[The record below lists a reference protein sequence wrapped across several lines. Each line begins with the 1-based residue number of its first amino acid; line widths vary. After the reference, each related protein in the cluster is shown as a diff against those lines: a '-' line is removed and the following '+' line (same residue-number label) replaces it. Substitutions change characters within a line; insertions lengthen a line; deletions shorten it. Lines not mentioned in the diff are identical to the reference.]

1 MREVHFEAVSYSYP
15 KERSGTA
22 SRRVFDGLSIRLSPG
37 RIYVMTGPNGS
48 GKSTFAKLMAGII
61 CPDEGRVTI
70 GGRNIKG
77 ESLPDVG
84 RAVGYVMQD
93 PSRQLI
99 TNNPVEEVSFGLRN
113 WGMPKAAASALAESA
128 LRDFGLLHTK
138 QTHVQRLS
146 KGEKVRLALASVS
159 VLNPDWLILDESL
172 SSLDADSRLTVI
184 GKLEQLRDTGR
195 GILIITHSVALAD
208 EVKGVKIAVEK
219 GGNML
224 VG

>member
-1 MREVHFEAVSYSYP
+1 MREVHFDSVSFSYP

-22 SRRVFDGLSIRLSPG
+22 VRRVFDCLSIRLSPG
-37 RIYVMTGPNGS
+37 KVYAMSGPNGS
-48 GKSTFAKLMAGII
+48 GKSTFARLMAGII
-61 CPDEGRVTI
+61 CPDEGRVMI
-70 GGRNIKG
+70 GGKNIRG

-99 TNNPVEEVSFGLRN
+99 TGNPVEEVSFGLRN
-113 WGMPKAAASALAESA
+113 WGMPKAAAVAMAEAA
-128 LRDFGLLHTK
+128 LRDFELSHTR

-146 KGEKVRLALASVS
+146 KGEKVRLALAAVS

-172 SSLDADSRLTVI
+172 ASLDAASRSIVI
-184 GKLEQLRDTGR
+184 GKLEAFRRTGR
-195 GILIITHSVALAD
+195 GVLVITHSPILAD
-208 EVKGVKIAVEK
+208 EMRGVKITVEK

>member
-1 MREVHFEAVSYSYP
+1 MREVSFESVSYSYP

-22 SRRVFDGLSIRLSPG
+22 LRRVFDNLSIRLSPG

-48 GKSTFAKLMAGII
+48 GKSTFARLMAGII
-61 CPDEGRVTI
+61 CPDGGRVLI
-70 GGRNIKG
+70 GGRNMKV

-99 TNNPVEEVSFGLRN
+99 TANPVEEVSFGLRN
-113 WGMPKAAASALAESA
+113 WGMPKAAAAAMAESA
-128 LRDFGLLHTK
+128 LRDFGLLHTRD
-138 QTHVQRLS
+138 THVQRLS

-172 SSLDADSRLTVI
+172 ASLDSDSRSIVI
-184 GKLEQLRDTGR
+184 GRLEALRETGR
-195 GILIITHSVALAD
+195 GVLAITHSPMLA
-208 EVKGVKIAVEK
+208 EEMKGMKIAAEK

>member
-22 SRRVFDGLSIRLSPG
+22 LRRVFDGLNIRLSPG
-37 RIYVMTGPNGS
+37 MIYVMTGPNGS
-48 GKSTFAKLMAGII
+48 GKSTFARLMAGII

>member
-1 MREVHFEAVSYSYP
+1 MREVCFESVSYSYP
-15 KERSGTA
+15 KERAGSA
-22 SRRVFDGLSIRLSPG
+22 LRRVFDGLSIKLIPG
-37 RIYVMTGPNGS
+37 RAYVMSGPNGS
-48 GKSTFAKLMAGII
+48 GKSTFARLMAGII
-61 CPDEGRVTI
+61 CPDEGKVTI
-70 GGRNIKG
+70 GGKNIKA

-99 TNNPVEEVSFGLRN
+99 TGNPVEEVSFGLRN
-113 WGMPKAAASALAESA
+113 WGMPRAAADAMAEAA
-128 LRDFGLLHTK
+128 LRDYGLLHTRN
-138 QTHVQRLS
+138 THVQRLS

-172 SSLDADSRLTVI
+172 ASLDADSRSAVI
-184 GKLEQLRDTGR
+184 GKLEDLLETGR
-195 GILIITHSVALAD
+195 GILVITHSPILAD
-208 EVKGVKIAVEK
+208 EIKAVRIAVER

>member
-1 MREVHFEAVSYSYP
+1 MREVHFEAVGYSYP
-15 KERSGTA
+15 KEREGTA
-22 SRRVFDGLSIRLSPG
+22 ARHVFDGLSIRLSPG
-37 RIYVMTGPNGS
+37 RIYAMSGPNGS
-48 GKSTFAKLMAGII
+48 GKSTFARLMAGII

-70 GGRNIKG
+70 GGKNIKG

-99 TNNPVEEVSFGLRN
+99 TANPVEEVSFGLRN
-113 WGMPKAAASALAESA
+113 WGMPKAAAIAMAEAA
-128 LRDFGLLHTK
+128 LRDFGLMHTR

-172 SSLDADSRLTVI
+172 ASLDADSRSIVI
-184 GKLEQLRDTGR
+184 GKLEELRDTGR
-195 GILIITHSVALAD
+195 GVLVITHSLMLAD
-208 EVKGVKIAVEK
+208 EVGGVKITVEK
-219 GGNML
+219 GGNIL

>member
-1 MREVHFEAVSYSYP
+1 MREVHFESVSYSYP

-22 SRRVFDGLSIRLSPG
+22 LRRVFDCLSIRLSPG

-48 GKSTFAKLMAGII
+48 GKSTFARLMAGII
-61 CPDEGRVTI
+61 CPDQGKVVI
-70 GGRNIKG
+70 GGKNIKG

-99 TNNPVEEVSFGLRN
+99 TGNPVEEVSFGLRN
-113 WGMPKAAASALAESA
+113 WGMPKAAAAAMAESA
-128 LRDFGLLHTK
+128 LRDYGLSHTK

-172 SSLDADSRLTVI
+172 ASLDADSRSIVI
-184 GKLEQLRDTGR
+184 GKLEALRETGR
-195 GILIITHSVALAD
+195 GILVITHSPMLSD
-208 EVKGVKIAVEK
+208 EIRGTKIAVEK